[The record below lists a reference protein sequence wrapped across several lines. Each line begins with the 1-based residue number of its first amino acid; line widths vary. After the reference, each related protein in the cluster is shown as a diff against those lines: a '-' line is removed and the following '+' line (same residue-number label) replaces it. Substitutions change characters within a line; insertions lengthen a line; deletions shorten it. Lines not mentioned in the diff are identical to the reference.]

1 MSLSDYSALEGRIA
15 DAPEPIVLKKG
26 TEAKVRIINV
36 RTGEDKNGLMF
47 FMPIFDI
54 PEEPLVS
61 EFSDF
66 FTDLSDFDKL
76 EERQQ
81 MRVLRKFRIF
91 AEAFGIDY
99 SKPFTFED
107 FDGLEGW
114 VILGVSKSDEYGE
127 QNTVSK
133 YIAPK

>member
-1 MSLSDYSALEGRIA
+1 MSLSDYSALEGQIK

-36 RTGEDKNGLMF
+36 RTGEDKNGFLY
-47 FMPIFDI
+47 FMPIFDV
-54 PEEPLVS
+54 PDEPLVS

-66 FTDLSDFDKL
+66 LYDLADFDKHD
-76 EERQQ
+76 ERGQ
-81 MRVLRKFRIF
+81 MRILRKFKIF

-99 SKPFTFED
+99 SKPFSFED
-107 FDGLEGW
+107 FERLEGW

-127 QNTVSK
+127 QNTVNS